1 MTTPIQQAKQ
11 DLAKKLNLE
20 KSLQRMVSNIF
31 DGMIRDFKRE
41 YVKTNSI
48 IIASAYRDD
57 FNDALNT
64 HYFDV
69 SNKFKRSLRK
79 DQTDDEIDE
88 ALLPWFT
95 RRALEQSQIIT
106 ETNQSQLVKAVGEA
120 MTSLQEEGM
129 EVNPT
134 NIALV
139 AGNILQTRFDARTV
153 TIGLTETQ
161 NPAEVTKLT
170 EAEVVGGLTPFVVS
184 AIPQPAS
191 TLTKE
196 WTTIVDGKQ
205 RSSHFEAHRQRV
217 PTNKSFIVQSQSLKF
232 PGDTS
237 QGATIDNV
245 ANCRCSAYYG

>member
-1 MTTPIQQAKQ
+1 MTTPIKQARQ
-11 DLAKKLNLE
+11 DLAKKLTLE
-20 KSLQRMVSNIF
+20 KSLQRTVSNIF

-48 IIASAYRDD
+48 IIASSYRDD

-64 HYFDV
+64 HYFEV

-79 DQTDDEIDE
+79 DQTDDEIDA

-106 ETNQSQLVKAVGEA
+106 ETNQNQLVKAVSGA
-120 MTSLQEEGM
+120 MTSLQEEGV

-139 AGNILQTRFDARTV
+139 AGNILQKRFDVRAV

-161 NPAEVTKLT
+161 NSAEVTKLT
-170 EAEVVGGLTPFVVS
+170 EAEVVGGLIPFVVS
-184 AIPQPAS
+184 VVHQPAS
-191 TLTKE
+191 TLTKD

-205 RSSHFEAHRQRV
+205 RDSHLAANKQRV
-217 PTNKSFIVQSQSLKF
+217 PTNKPFIVQNQSLMF

-245 ANCRCSAYYG
+245 AKCRCSAYYG